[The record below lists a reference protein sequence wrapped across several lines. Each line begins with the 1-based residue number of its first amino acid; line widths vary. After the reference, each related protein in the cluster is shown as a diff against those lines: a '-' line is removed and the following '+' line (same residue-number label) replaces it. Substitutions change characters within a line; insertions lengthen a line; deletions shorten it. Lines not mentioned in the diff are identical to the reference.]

1 MIGRPDCSKGT
12 WRLGFVK
19 GVDLKYHYYE
29 RGLIGL
35 IIKNQALRTIKIV
48 QVMCCMSG
56 MEQDLPVSTLMS

>member
-12 WRLGFVK
+12 WRLGFVR

-35 IIKNQALRTIKIV
+35 IIKSRNY
-48 QVMCCMSG
+48 
-56 MEQDLPVSTLMS
+56 